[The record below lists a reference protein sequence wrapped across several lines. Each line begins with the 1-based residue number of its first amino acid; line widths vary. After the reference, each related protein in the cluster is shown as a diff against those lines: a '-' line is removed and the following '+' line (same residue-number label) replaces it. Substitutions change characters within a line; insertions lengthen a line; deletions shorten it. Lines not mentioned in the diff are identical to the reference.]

1 MDKKEM
7 RIRNWKAISGFVIT
21 VVLFAAIILLIWG
34 IKKVDPPIL
43 RVLFNAKTESPANA
57 DKALNL

>member
-43 RVLFNAKTESPANA
+43 RVLFNA
-57 DKALNL
+57 